1 MDVLLPFLLT
11 AAVVVLF
18 CWGLVR
24 GAARMRRRRVG
35 SAAMSGAMS
44 VIDEIW
50 HPAAYDP
57 QIEIQQSY
65 EREAPAPQPGDKD
78 KPGV

>member
-1 MDVLLPFLLT
+1 MDVLLPFLLVAGVVT
-11 AAVVVLF
+11 AI

-44 VIDEIW
+44 VVDEIW

-57 QIEIQQSY
+57 QIEIQQAY
-65 EREAPAPQPGDKD
+65 EREAPSPSSPDKKD
-78 KPGV
+78 